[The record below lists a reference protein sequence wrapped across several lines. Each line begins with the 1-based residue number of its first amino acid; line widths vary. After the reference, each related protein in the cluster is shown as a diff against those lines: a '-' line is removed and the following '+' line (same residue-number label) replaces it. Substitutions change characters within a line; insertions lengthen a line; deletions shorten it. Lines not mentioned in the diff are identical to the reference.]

1 MEGWMPQDAGL
12 QHLAAFRSLTI
23 QVSCACVVV
32 FFFFFIKYRHRDN
45 PRPVDMGKFRL

>member
-1 MEGWMPQDAGL
+1 MPQDAGL

-23 QVSCACVVV
+23 QVSCACVGV
-32 FFFFFIKYRHRDN
+32 FFFIKYRHRDN